1 MDIQTQTAIDTI
13 FALHKE
19 VEQNLKTAISKAIQ
33 LGGII
38 IQEKAKLGHGNFSAF
53 LAKLPFSERTA
64 RRYMLLWE
72 NQSSVSGLTF
82 KDAYKLIGGAKTD
95 TMADLQKDDV
105 CIALNALVDRAWH
118 LQFSG
123 GLCWNKQKYDF
134 TVFLRECW
142 QDWEKVNPYM
152 KKHISDQLTVRKS
165 NYMENVSIPD
175 TCWIEAIIFELCMLE
190 ADLKERTFE
199 KDMDEWKRKLKETN
213 DAPKKEWDLLNR
225 MTDKNETV
233 LGLTFGEYIWN
244 LSQNTQFNVLQEDA
258 KHIQTVFAA
267 FHKRL
272 GNDVCTIKEERKKAN
287 QAAKNCQVG

>member
-105 CIALNALVDRAWH
+105 CIALDALVNRAWH

-152 KKHISDQLTVRKS
+152 KNHISDQLTVRKS
-165 NYMENVSIPD
+165 NYIWNVSMPD
-175 TCWIEAIIFELCMLE
+175 TCWIEAIAFELCMLE
-190 ADLKERTFE
+190 ADLKERTYQ
-199 KDMDEWKRKLKETN
+199 KDLDEWKRLLKEN
-213 DAPKKEWDLLNR
+213 NAPKEHWDQFNKL
-225 MTDKNETV
+225 TNESDTV
-233 LGLTFGEYIWN
+233 FGLTFGELGWN
-244 LSQNTQFNVLQEDA
+244 YLHNAQWEALEQDIKNV
-258 KHIQTVFAA
+258 QTVFAA

-272 GNDVCTIKEERKKAN
+272 GNDVGTIKEERKKAN